1 MPPERRPVPSNW
13 VPEATDHPG
22 ERGRQLVVF
31 GSVETTVLV
40 AAALG
45 GGTALALA
53 LAVLMLR
60 VRNRRRI
67 IPDELRPVIIEE
79 ALKRARSKQ
88 RAAQGDLS
96 IRHARASG
104 GRPQRSRCLDRPS
117 VGPVALAPTA
127 NADGCLR

>member
-1 MPPERRPVPSNW
+1 M
-13 VPEATDHPG
+13 
-22 ERGRQLVVF
+22 
-31 GSVETTVLV
+31 ETTVLV

-45 GGTALALA
+45 GGIAIA

-88 RAAQGDLS
+88 RAAQGDPS
-96 IRHARASG
+96 IRHDRAS
-104 GRPQRSRCLDRPS
+104 
-117 VGPVALAPTA
+117 
-127 NADGCLR
+127 